1 MTTDSEKRVEIEEG
15 KCYEITS
22 LVDHS
27 IIWLKC
33 TDYSFMTKRIRGYVL
48 IFGVVSDIVC
58 NVYNIPG
65 RYKITEIERKKI

>member
-33 TDYSFMTKRIRGYVL
+33 TSYSYITNCIRGQVIAYGL
-48 IFGVVSDIVC
+48 VSDVGVTI
-58 NVYNIPG
+58 YNDFK
-65 RYKITEIERKKI
+65 RYKITEVERR